1 MKQSGTLASLSQTR
15 HVWNKEI
22 NKNRFGGRFVAEPD
36 LYAAAAAAAVAAA
49 EQGVQLVRLSAV
61 TCRTLCFPLPA
72 AMLDVSCV
80 GGA

>member
-1 MKQSGTLASLSQTR
+1 MKQSGTLASLSQTP

-22 NKNRFGGRFVAEPD
+22 NKNRFGGRFVTEPD
-36 LYAAAAAAAVAAA
+36 LYAAAAAVAAA